1 VGHRVSSST
10 VFGFFLIIAHERRYP
25 ADMRL
30 STKPFLCALAVA
42 AAPLLITFAGS
53 AEAATDRW
61 TPIGVGTANVQ
72 GIAVD
77 PAAPGVVYVAA
88 GEPGVF
94 RSADGGESWVWRGL
108 ATPSAQLWTNVVVPE
123 AAPSHLY
130 ATTRPRNVGPGGLYL
145 STDGGLHWRL
155 LLSRRFGFN
164 AVAESAD
171 GTLLASGELAEVYR
185 STDGGATWSLVLTPV
200 FGGGGVQLQLAF
212 DPLAPQNAY
221 VGTHSGLWRS
231 SDGGATWQK
240 TGTLPDGQPL
250 DDVTALAFP
259 GTAPGFLYALRL
271 SRLYRSHDGGLTWT
285 GGLLLAGG
293 AVVLAADPAD
303 AETVYAAGTKV
314 FVSHDGGD
322 TVTELSST
330 FPHALFNQ
338 VTALAISPASPEV
351 LYAAIP
357 LLGVAVSRDR
367 GRHWS
372 LSQQRGL
379 SARFSFF
386 RPGLSGRLYQQ
397 PYQDG
402 SLFRSRDHGASWEM
416 RGTTP
421 SSSVVDL
428 TELAG
433 SPDDLW
439 AADTTSALLHSADG
453 GATWSRTL
461 LPDPLRSNAQA
472 VASPA
477 PGVLLAGGC
486 GIFRSADGGRSW
498 SRVFPCVVGEAG
510 GQAVRLVLRLGTAP
524 GWPGRAWAEVRS
536 SGPESLET
544 LVLFSQDSGRTW
556 RTLWRRPAD
565 ISGIRRIAAAR
576 GLIYLNRDFV
586 LLRSHDQGAHWEVGG
601 GLPAPAVTLA
611 VDAADPD
618 VVVVG
623 THEGGVFR
631 STDGGETWTAENAG
645 LARLGRRSI
654 HDVFADPALP
664 SVFYALPETGGIFQI
679 KFQD

>member
-1 VGHRVSSST
+1 
-10 VFGFFLIIAHERRYP
+10 
-25 ADMRL
+25 MRL
-30 STKPFLCALAVA
+30 FDKRFLCALAS
-42 AAPLLITFAGS
+42 LLALLTGT
-53 AEAATDRW
+53 AEAATNRW
-61 TPIGVGTANVQ
+61 TPIGVGIGNVQ

-77 PAAPGVVYVAA
+77 PTAPGVVYVAA
-88 GEPGVF
+88 GEPGVY

-171 GTLLASGELAEVYR
+171 GTLLAAGELAEVYR
-185 STDGGATWSLVLTPV
+185 STDGGATWSLVLQPV
-200 FGGGGVQLQLAF
+200 FGGGGVQLQLGF

-231 SDGGATWQK
+231 TDGGATWQR

-259 GTAPGFLYALRL
+259 GTEPGFLYALGR
-271 SRLYRSHDGGLTWT
+271 SRLYRSHDGGLTWS
-285 GGLLLAGG
+285 GGLLLAGAPVAL
-293 AVVLAADPAD
+293 AVDPED
-303 AETVYAAGTKV
+303 AETVYAAGMRV
-314 FVSHDGGD
+314 FVSHDGSD

-338 VTALAISPASPEV
+338 VTVLALSPAAPET

-357 LLGVAVSRDR
+357 LLGVAVSRDG

-379 SARFSFF
+379 GARFSVF
-386 RPGLSGRLYQQ
+386 RPGLSGRLYQEL
-397 PYQDG
+397 YQDG
-402 SLFRSRDHGASWEM
+402 SLFRSRDHGASWEL
-416 RGTTP
+416 RGATP
-421 SSSVVDL
+421 SGVIPDL

-439 AADTTSALLHSADG
+439 ATDFTPALLHSADG
-453 GATWSRTL
+453 GATWSRV
-461 LPDPLRSNAQA
+461 PLRGNAQSV

-486 GIFRSADGGRSW
+486 GVFRSGDGGRSW
-498 SRVFPCVVGEAG
+498 SRVVPCVVGEPG
-510 GQAVRLVLRLGTAP
+510 GLASRSVLRLVTAP
-524 GWPGRAWAEVRS
+524 GWPGRVLAEVRS

-544 LVLFSQDSGRTW
+544 LVLFSQDGGRTW
-556 RTLWRRPAD
+556 RTLWRRPGD
-565 ISGIRRIAAAR
+565 VRSIRRVAAAR
-576 GLIYLNRDFV
+576 GVIYLNRDFV
-586 LLRSHDQGAHWEVGG
+586 LLRSRDQGAHWEVGG
-601 GLPAPAVTLA
+601 GIPAAAVTLA
-611 VDAADPD
+611 VDAFDPD

-623 THEGGVFR
+623 THDGGVFR
-631 STDGGETWTAENAG
+631 STDGGETWTAANAG
-645 LARLGRRSI
+645 LARLGRRAI
-654 HDVFADPALP
+654 QDVFADPTLP
-664 SVFYALPETGGIFQI
+664 SVFYALPEIGGIFQI
-679 KFQD
+679 RFAD